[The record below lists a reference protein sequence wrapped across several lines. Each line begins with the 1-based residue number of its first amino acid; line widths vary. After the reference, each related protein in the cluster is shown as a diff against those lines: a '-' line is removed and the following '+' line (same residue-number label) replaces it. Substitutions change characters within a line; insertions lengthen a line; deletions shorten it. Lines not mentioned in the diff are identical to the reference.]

1 MEKTINIQGF
11 YEDPLTL
18 GRVFL
23 ILFTYFRVIGGKM
36 YAIIETGSKQYRV
49 EKDSIIDVE
58 LLGDKKKIEFDQ
70 VLLFSDEEVKEV
82 GTPYLSNCNVVGEV
96 VGPIKGPKEISFK
109 YKKRK
114 NYHRKRGHRQE
125 YHRVRITDIKRS

>member
-1 MEKTINIQGF
+1 
-11 YEDPLTL
+11 
-18 GRVFL
+18 
-23 ILFTYFRVIGGKM
+23 M

-82 GTPYLSNCNVVGEV
+82 GTPYLSNCKVLGEV
-96 VGPIKGPKEISFK
+96 IGDVQGPKVISFK